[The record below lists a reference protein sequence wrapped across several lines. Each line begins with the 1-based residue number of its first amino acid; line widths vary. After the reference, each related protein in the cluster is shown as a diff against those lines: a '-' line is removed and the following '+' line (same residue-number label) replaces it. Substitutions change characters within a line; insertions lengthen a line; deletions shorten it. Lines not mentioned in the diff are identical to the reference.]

1 MPAAPVVSETSQAAK
16 EVMATEEARTA
27 ALDHSD
33 VAALERIMADDVTY
47 IHASGNVNAEAPED
61 VA

>member
-1 MPAAPVVSETSQAAK
+1 VAPGTSQAAK

-47 IHASGNVNAEAPED
+47 IHASGKVDTKVRTLALH
-61 VA
+61 